1 MKRQT
6 TGHYVTIST
15 IGETVKAFVPVA
27 LPPEPPIVWAP
38 KLLRLFDDANRAIGC
53 LEGVG
58 DLLPETSLFL
68 YSYIRKE
75 AVLSSMIEGTQSSLS
90 DLLTFELNQIPGVP
104 IDDVQEVS
112 NYVAA
117 LNHGILRLDE
127 GFPLS
132 LRLIREIH
140 AKLLSTGRGATQT
153 PGEFRRSQ
161 NWIGGT
167 RPGNAI
173 YVPPPPEMLIDCLDK
188 LENFL
193 HNKEMSPLLLAALA
207 HVQFETIHPFL
218 DGNGRVG
225 RLLITFL
232 LYEKR
237 VLTKPLL
244 YLSLYFKKHRREY
257 YELLNCVRQQGD
269 WESWLEFFAEA
280 VYETAANAV
289 TATKK
294 LHVLFDEDKE
304 KIVTAGRIV
313 ASSKLI
319 HEAMIRRPIV
329 TLQSLAETTNLTS
342 ATINKVIKNLIQLQ
356 IVEEMTS
363 QNRNRLFCY
372 KKCFEILNAE

>member
-1 MKRQT
+1 MKRRV
-6 TGHYVTIST
+6 TGRYVTIST
-15 IGETVKAFVPVA
+15 IDEKVKAFVPTA
-27 LPPEPPIVWAP
+27 LPPKPSIVWSP
-38 KLLRLFDDANRAIGC
+38 RLLRLFDEAHRAVGC

-75 AVLSSMIEGTQSSLS
+75 AVLSSIIEGTQSSLS
-90 DLLTFELNQIPGVP
+90 DLLTFELDQIPGVP
-104 IDDVQEVS
+104 IDDVLEVS
-112 NYVAA
+112 NYVSA

-140 AKLLSTGRGATQT
+140 AKLLADGRGATKT

-173 YVPPPPEMLIDCLDK
+173 YVPPPPEMLMDCLDK
-188 LENFL
+188 LEKFL
-193 HNKEMSPLLLAALA
+193 HNEEISPLLLAALA

-232 LYEKR
+232 LYEKK

-244 YLSLYFKKHRREY
+244 YLSLYFKQHRREY

-269 WESWLEFFAEA
+269 WESWLEFFAKA
-280 VYETAANAV
+280 VCETANNAV
-289 TATKK
+289 NAAKK
-294 LHVLFDEDKE
+294 LHVLFEEDKE
-304 KIVTAGRIV
+304 KIIAAGGNV
-313 ASSKLI
+313 AATKKI
-319 HEAMIRRPIV
+319 HETIFHRPIITPQALV
-329 TLQSLAETTNLTS
+329 QKTNLT
-342 ATINKVIKNLIQLQ
+342 ATTINRIIKNLTKSQ
-356 IVEEMTS
+356 IIEEIKQ
-363 QNRNRLFCY
+363 QNKNRLFCY
-372 KKCFEILNAE
+372 KKCFEILNTE